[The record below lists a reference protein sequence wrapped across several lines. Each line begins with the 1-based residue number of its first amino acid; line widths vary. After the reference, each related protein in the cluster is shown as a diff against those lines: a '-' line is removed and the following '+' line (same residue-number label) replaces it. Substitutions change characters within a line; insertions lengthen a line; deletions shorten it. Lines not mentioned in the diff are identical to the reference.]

1 MKLSCKKNLTDE
13 ETYRLSRKRRVTENV
28 FEIKLARSNLK
39 KLKAKKKT
47 WGLLT
52 TKISNRGDFRPWA
65 NTFLS
70 IT

>member
-28 FEIKLARSNLK
+28 FEIKLVRSNLK
-39 KLKAKKKT
+39 KLKANKKT

-52 TKISNRGDFRPWA
+52 TKILNRGDFRPGA